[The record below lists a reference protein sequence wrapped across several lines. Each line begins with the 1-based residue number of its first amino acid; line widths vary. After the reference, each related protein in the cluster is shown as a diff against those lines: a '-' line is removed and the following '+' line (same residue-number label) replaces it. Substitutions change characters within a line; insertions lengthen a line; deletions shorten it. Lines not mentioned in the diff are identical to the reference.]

1 MSGHTIILVQYST
14 SYATRS
20 YLEFPTVREAM
31 DALVK
36 MYEHKLKELNPQ
48 VDHITYG
55 INDLYNY
62 IDNINDICALVNE
75 QSNSTAYIPRD
86 RNWLKS
92 KIFNHL
98 QKSSN

>member
-1 MSGHTIILVQYST
+1 
-14 SYATRS
+14 
-20 YLEFPTVREAM
+20 
-31 DALVK
+31 